1 MNKTLK
7 VIWNVTQVLIIIYVI
22 FVTSLLFFENKYGFS
37 QLGNSVIYNVNK
49 SDIKNISKVNDGD
62 LLIIKKS
69 SKLKEE
75 NIIYYYAVSNDKYV
89 IAKDKIAG
97 IKKDKD
103 DYLYTLGEDNRIIIS
118 SSRVV
123 GNRII
128 IIPFIGK
135 ILGIVKSRIGFIFF
149 VLFPIIIVFVYQLY
163 EFLHILRYEKVED
176 KAIYADDE
184 IL

>member
-1 MNKTLK
+1 M
-7 VIWNVTQVLIIIYVI
+7 
-22 FVTSLLFFENKYGFS
+22 
-37 QLGNSVIYNVNK
+37 
-49 SDIKNISKVNDGD
+49 
-62 LLIIKKS
+62 
-69 SKLKEE
+69 
-75 NIIYYYAVSNDKYV
+75 
-89 IAKDKIAG
+89 
-97 IKKDKD
+97 
-103 DYLYTLGEDNRIIIS
+103 GEDNRIIIS